1 MTKLRERKSKLRF
14 ETEAEVRYRGRMRA
28 VVIEVNGNGYT
39 ASVRLA
45 GTRMR
50 YEFSWAGLHDWAA
63 EMHVRRARAAQARAG
78 TTQTCID
85 FQTRH
90 SYSALKRLGWYRGP
104 DT

>member
-1 MTKLRERKSKLRF
+1 MTKLRERKSRLRF

-28 VVIEVNGNGYT
+28 IVVEVDNNGYT

-63 EMHVRRARAAQARAG
+63 EMHVRRAREERKRERAQR
-78 TTQTCID
+78 
-85 FQTRH
+85 
-90 SYSALKRLGWYRGP
+90 KR
-104 DT
+104 